1 MARQVHNEHSE
12 VPMTKPL
19 PTFAVSRRVL
29 FLVAGLAAAAAAM
42 V

>member
-1 MARQVHNEHSE
+1 
-12 VPMTKPL
+12 MTQPL
-19 PTFAVSRRVL
+19 PTFAVSRRVF